1 LRGKKG
7 TKGGCR
13 RLNFGLTG
21 EREQGVRLWQHH
33 VEEGRGLV
41 WCAHELEEGAQ
52 LTTPTE
58 AAFGR
63 AAQGRAHREKVI
75 RRVGRATGRLLGR
88 HGPA

>member
-1 LRGKKG
+1 
-7 TKGGCR
+7 
-13 RLNFGLTG
+13 
-21 EREQGVRLWQHH
+21 

-63 AAQGRAHREKVI
+63 AAQGRARREKGI
-75 RRVGRATGRLLGR
+75 RRVGHATGRLLGHHSQPEGNSAR
-88 HGPA
+88 SQLFKNFSNRFELIQSKDGIPVL

>member
-1 LRGKKG
+1 VPTAQFWLD
-7 TKGGCR
+7 R
-13 RLNFGLTG
+13 R

-58 AAFGR
+58 AAFSR
-63 AAQGRAHREKVI
+63 AAQGRARREKGI
-75 RRVGRATGRLLGR
+75 RRVGRATGRLLGH